1 MPQYIRVPPQR
12 LATDI
17 LQALMEEY
25 VTRDGTDYG
34 AVELTLEQKV
44 ARLEGQ
50 ITRGDIWL
58 LYDGDSEEWDLLPRE
73 EAALLTDS

>member
-1 MPQYIRVPPQR
+1 MSQYIRVPANR

-44 ARLEGQ
+44 ARLESQ

-58 LYDGDSEEWDLLPRE
+58 LYDGDTEEWDLLPRE
-73 EAALLTDS
+73 EAALLTDC